1 MITARTLIPDL
12 GKLQAFE
19 SAARHGSI
27 TQAGKEL
34 HLTQSAVSRQIRE
47 LEAQLGL
54 LLFERVRQRVVLS
67 RAGEKFLPDARRLL
81 AQSEATM
88 LRAMA
93 TSQSSQLSLAT
104 LPTFGSRW
112 LVPRLPGF
120 LARHPGVTLSM
131 ASRSA
136 PFDLEEQGFDAA
148 IHYGQPIWANA
159 DCRYLC
165 QEVIV
170 PVASPAFLEQFQ
182 QKCAAVLR
190 PELHENKELERNSE
204 KNGTALAGRRLDE
217 PSSLAAGPLLHL
229 ATRPKAWANWFDAA
243 DVGTASAYQGHR
255 FDQFTML
262 IEATVAGMGLA
273 LLPRYLVEKELRDG
287 SLAVV
292 MDRPLET
299 ENAYYFVVPLRMKAD
314 PLTNLLFEWIIQQ
327 IGPAPARQG

>member
-1 MITARTLIPDL
+1 MTTARTLIPDL

-81 AQSEATM
+81 AQSEAAM

-120 LARHPGVTLSM
+120 LARHPGVTLSL

-159 DCRYLC
+159 DCRYVC

-170 PVASPAFLEQFQ
+170 PVASPDF
-182 QKCAAVLR
+182 
-190 PELHENKELERNSE
+190 
-204 KNGTALAGRRLDE
+204 LAGRALHE
-217 PSSLAAGPLLHL
+217 PASLAAGPLLHL
-229 ATRPKAWANWFDAA
+229 STRPKAWASWFEASGVD
-243 DVGTASAYQGHR
+243 TASAYQGHR

-273 LLPRYLVEKELRDG
+273 LLPRYLVEKELRDK
-287 SLAVV
+287 SLAVA

-314 PLTNLLFEWIIQQ
+314 PLTNLMFEWMIEQ
-327 IGPAPARQG
+327 IGPPRQG

>member
-1 MITARTLIPDL
+1 MTTARTLIPDL

-67 RAGEKFLPDARRLL
+67 RAGEKFLADARRLL
-81 AQSEATM
+81 AQSEAAM

-159 DCRYLC
+159 DCRYVC

-170 PVASPAFLEQFQ
+170 PVASPAFLI
-182 QKCAAVLR
+182 
-190 PELHENKELERNSE
+190 
-204 KNGTALAGRRLDE
+204 GRSLDT
-217 PSSLAAGPLLHL
+217 PSSLAAGPLLHQS
-229 ATRPKAWANWFDAA
+229 TRPKAWASWFEASGVD
-243 DVGTASAYQGHR
+243 TTSAYQGHR

-273 LLPRYLVEKELRDG
+273 LLPRYLVEKELREQ

-314 PLTNLLFEWIIQQ
+314 PLTNLLFEWIVEQ
-327 IGPAPARQG
+327 INPTGLTASTAAQPGW